1 MSDKGESGMNENE
14 SKNRWR
20 LWSGVVAILI
30 VGMIIG
36 GLSATVLMRSH
47 IVHVMRKGPPPRVH
61 ERLVNKLTEDLVL
74 TADQRTAVEGI
85 VRDFEPRFRAFEEQ
99 SRAEVKKIAGQMED
113 EIRGILTPEQQAK
126 YDANL
131 QRIRAD
137 MERRGGGRH
146 REH

>member
-1 MSDKGESGMNENE
+1 MRELEA
-14 SKNRWR
+14 KNRWKW
-20 LWSGVVAILI
+20 WSGVVAILI

-61 ERLVNKLTEDLVL
+61 ERLVNRLTEDLAL

-85 VRDFEPRFRAFEEQ
+85 VREFEPRFSDFEEQ

-131 QRIRAD
+131 QRMRAD

-146 REH
+146 RKR

>member
-1 MSDKGESGMNENE
+1 MSDKGESGMNESE

-20 LWSGVVAILI
+20 LWSGVIAIFI
-30 VGMIIG
+30 VGMIVG

-47 IVHVMRKGPPPRVH
+47 IVHIMRKGPPPRVH
-61 ERLVNKLTEDLVL
+61 EHIVNRLTEDLTL
-74 TADQRTAVEGI
+74 TADQRTAVERI
-85 VRDFEPRFRAFEEQ
+85 VREFEPRFRAFEEQ

-131 QRIRAD
+131 QRMRAD
-137 MERRGGGRH
+137 MERRGGARH
-146 REH
+146 RKR

>member
-1 MSDKGESGMNENE
+1 MSDKGESGMRELE
-14 SKNRWR
+14 AKNRWKW
-20 LWSGVVAILI
+20 WSGVVAILV

-61 ERLVNKLTEDLVL
+61 ERLVNRLTEDLAL

-85 VRDFEPRFRAFEEQ
+85 VREFEPRFSDFEEQ

-131 QRIRAD
+131 QRMRAD

-146 REH
+146 RKR

>member
-1 MSDKGESGMNENE
+1 MSDKGESGMRELE
-14 SKNRWR
+14 AKNRWKW
-20 LWSGVVAILI
+20 WSGVVAILI

-36 GLSATVLMRSH
+36 GLSATVLMRNH
-47 IVHVMRKGPPPRVH
+47 IVHVMRKGRPPRVH
-61 ERLVNKLTEDLVL
+61 ERLVNRLTEDLAL

-85 VRDFEPRFRAFEEQ
+85 VREFEPRFSDFEEQ

-131 QRIRAD
+131 QRMRAD

-146 REH
+146 RKR

>member
-1 MSDKGESGMNENE
+1 MNENE

-36 GLSATVLMRSH
+36 GLSATVLIRSH
-47 IVHVMRKGPPPRVH
+47 ITHIMRKGPPSRAH
-61 ERLVNKLTEDLVL
+61 EHIVKRLTEDLAL
-74 TADQRTAVEGI
+74 AADQRTAVERI
-85 VRDFEPRFRAFEEQ
+85 VREFEPRFRDFEEQ
-99 SRAEVKKIAGQMED
+99 SRAEVKKIADQMEND
-113 EIRGILTPEQQAK
+113 IRGILTPEQQAK

-131 QRIRAD
+131 QRMRAD

-146 REH
+146 RKR